1 MADLNTYPEPS
12 ATFSGDAFLPDPP
25 PNRPQPNYRPPAPA
39 ANKAKKDDPYGENYE
54 FWKQGLS
61 PVKASYTTQLVLAV
75 IVVTIVVTL
84 VLIFA

>member
-1 MADLNTYPEPS
+1 MSFESDWRAWHDERERVAGADYGPS
-12 ATFSGDAFLPDPP
+12 
-25 PNRPQPNYRPPAPA
+25 APA
-39 ANKAKKDDPYGENYE
+39 ANKSKKDDPYGENYE

-61 PVKASYTTQLVLAV
+61 PVKVSYTTQLVLAV